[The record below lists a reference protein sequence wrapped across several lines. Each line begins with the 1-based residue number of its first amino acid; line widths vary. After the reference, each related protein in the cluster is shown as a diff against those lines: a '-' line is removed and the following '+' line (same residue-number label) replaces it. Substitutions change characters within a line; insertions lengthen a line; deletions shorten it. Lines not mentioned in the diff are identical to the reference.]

1 MMLSGDNMEKIFL
14 FIIIMIISSLFSKNK
29 KKKAAERVY
38 RTKEKTTYFDDK
50 GSSASGSEVKKES
63 LSQLQDLL
71 SRYGADRKQVSS
83 SERNVPVETS
93 YETSAEEFFEE
104 GYKPRFPQGESKV
117 VYEDHSIHTADFA
130 MEQKD
135 TNYEDYESYD
145 NMTARAAKAKEPAH
159 SWNIP
164 AEEIKPKI
172 ILSELFGSR
181 NKLRK
186 SIIAAEVLNRKYT

>member
-1 MMLSGDNMEKIFL
+1 MEKIFL
-14 FIIIMIISSLFSKNK
+14 FIIIMIISSVLSKNK
-29 KKKAAERVY
+29 KKKAAERAY
-38 RTKEKTTYFDDK
+38 RSKEKTTYFDDH
-50 GSSASGSEVKKES
+50 GNPAGAEDTKKES

-71 SRYGADRKQVSS
+71 ARYGADRKL
-83 SERNVPVETS
+83 EPVTEINTPSETS
-93 YETSAEEFFEE
+93 YEKPTEEFVEE
-104 GYKPRFPQGESKV
+104 GYKPRFPQAESKA
-117 VYEDHSIHTADFA
+117 VYEDHSVHTADFA

-145 NMTARAAKAKEPAH
+145 NMTARAAKAKKPAH

-164 AEEIKPKI
+164 EEVIKPKI
-172 ILSELFGSR
+172 LLSELFGSK